1 MTYRMVAVA
10 CVAFTALSVATLP
23 AKAQGLL
30 DIGRII
36 LGIPAEEKA
45 PIEYRERAPLVVPP
59 SQNLRAP
66 VDAAAPDQR
75 RANWPQDPDVAA
87 RRKAAEDARKPVF
100 VDSISGREMN
110 PAGTR
115 RLTVDEIRAGRVAG
129 QEVVRVPQQIIDD
142 RARANVMGGLTT
154 LREMD
159 QQISG
164 AAAADGSISRTEPR
178 REFLTEPPSG
188 LRRPADSAPFRAT
201 REGSLGTRAEPSPLD
216 IFKEGPNTR

>member
-1 MTYRMVAVA
+1 MTYRMVAIAGLAVA
-10 CVAFTALSVATLP
+10 ALSVAPVP

-110 PAGTR
+110 TGTSR

-129 QEVVRVPQQIIDD
+129 QEVVRVPQQMIDD

-159 QQISG
+159 QQIAG
-164 AAAADGSISRTEPR
+164 APGADGSIARTEPR

-188 LRRPADSAPFRAT
+188 LRRPADNAPFRAT
-201 REGSLGTRAEPSPLD
+201 REGSLGVRAEPSPLD

>member
-1 MTYRMVAVA
+1 MTYRMVAIA
-10 CVAFTALSVATLP
+10 GLALAASSVATLP

-30 DIGRII
+30 DIGRIL
-36 LGIPAEEKA
+36 LGLPGEEKP

-59 SQNLRAP
+59 SQNLRPPAE
-66 VDAAAPDQR
+66 AIAPDQR

-100 VDSISGREMN
+100 IDTISGREMN
-110 PAGTR
+110 ASR
-115 RLTVDEIRAGRVAG
+115 RMTVDEVRAGRVAG
-129 QEVVRVPQQIIDD
+129 QEVVRAPQQMIDD

-164 AAAADGSISRTEPR
+164 APGADGSIARAEPR

-188 LRRPADSAPFRAT
+188 LRRPADNAPFRAT